1 MNNKNSKSLDDLEIG
16 VKHLLL
22 ENRYSL
28 SDEDKVLLNE
38 CLDVIQEAKGGN
50 NIEYI
55 LNILI
60 ILARLFLKS
69 HELNDN
75 F

>member
-1 MNNKNSKSLDDLEIG
+1 MNKKNGKSLDDLEIG

-38 CLDVIQEAKGGN
+38 CLEVIQVAKGGN
-50 NIEYI
+50 NIEYV
-55 LNILI
+55 LNLLI
-60 ILARLFLKS
+60 ILARFFLKS
-69 HELNDN
+69 HNFNDD